1 MNPLAS
7 FIDKFQTGPIKQ
19 RRRHRT
25 LSATALAIA
34 ANAGIGIVATD
45 PNSTWYRNLKKPAIQ
60 PPNWVF
66 PLVWNPIFLATG
78 HVVGHSLA
86 DLEER
91 EGKAQH
97 FTELKESFGAN
108 IALNAGWS
116 LLFFRGHAPFL
127 STIESALLFGSTVDL
142 MQRSRQVEPT
152 RALAL
157 APYVAWTGFATV
169 LTGSIWWLN
178 RPEFLR
184 RAAS

>member
-1 MNPLAS
+1 MNPVAS

-25 LSATALAIA
+25 LTATALAIA

-45 PNSTWYRNLKKPAIQ
+45 PNSAWYRSLKKPAIQ

-97 FTELKESFGAN
+97 FTELKESFAAN

-127 STIESALLFGSTVDL
+127 STIESALLFGSTVDEAL
-142 MQRSRQVEPT
+142 SEMELVGHDFYLFVDEETQRPSVV
-152 RALAL
+152 
-157 APYVAWTGFATV
+157 Y
-169 LTGSIWWLN
+169 
-178 RPEFLR
+178 R
-184 RAAS
+184 RHAFDYGIISLSEEAEA